1 MNALNRA
8 LDMIHSSPDRTAAQV
23 LSALIESLDR
33 GMAFDLSRLY
43 ALNYG
48 EFTLAVE
55 VLRAWRLDSY
65 RYERGWASR
74 MAVGDAPAEALDQ
87 LSSQPQEH

>member
-1 MNALNRA
+1 MNALHRA
-8 LDMIHSSPDRTAAQV
+8 LDLIHSGSDRDVAQV

-33 GMAFDLSRLY
+33 GKAFDLSRLY

-48 EFTLAVE
+48 EFGLAVE

-74 MAVGDAPAEALDQ
+74 MAVGDAPQEALAQ
-87 LSSQPQEH
+87 LSPPPREH